1 MVFTP
6 SGMARRLDENTSYAV
21 HVASDDSDRDVDYLA
36 TYRGHK
42 LDCPLLPPPFDPNCT
57 SRNDG
62 WTIRH
67 QLYIDTADNG
77 VWVDTEYYTPAGGR
91 LNVALSI
98 RIKTLKVPNP
108 PRWLT
113 VLNEIGTVRLGW
125 RAPITSGARAVT
137 AYRHRQ
143 RINVDPPA
151 WSDWVESK
159 EDLYHYTITGLT
171 TGTEYAFQVQAGN
184 DGGWSKAAKVRTTNS
199 EPLGAPTLTAT
210 ANADGSIGLT
220 WTHDD
225 APVPRGY
232 EVRWKRNT
240 HGWDGNPGGDE
251 QMHYCS
257 VAASNYTITGGIGN
271 LENSACSGSGA
282 ALKTDGTVYDIEVR
296 TAVIK
301 GAPDYYFIYSQ
312 PATASL
318 TPLRTAPT
326 APRTLAAD
334 AGEKH
339 VTLSW
344 TEPATVGSYPVTD
357 YEYRYKETAG
367 TAWSE
372 WRGTVPTTDWC
383 PDCDTWFGRVDYWQR
398 NSKASED
405 SHAVVGLADGTSYDF
420 EMRAV
425 NELSNSS
432 EPSSVS
438 ATPISGR
445 FTEIE
450 QTPVACHVIPHP
462 ASEWDV
468 TCYWVAGSG
477 QRSYADM
484 KLLGY
489 EVEGVKRDPDT
500 GEISYEL
507 NTGDIPSMAR
517 HKDGGWEVARVS
529 PSGRSAPQN
538 VAQTPGMPGLLEAS
552 AAGGRIDLAWLTTY
566 PPSTSYDVQWS
577 ADGRTGWQEV
587 EPPNEDSDTIYS
599 HSGLTG
605 STVYYYWVRG
615 VNEHGSGRWSAV
627 ADATTGAQ
635 TAPLPVAVSPGAPT
649 DLTASAGAT
658 AVALAW
664 TAPVGVVT
672 GYEVEWS
679 DRSDGGWQGV
689 DPAHSGTDTRYSD
702 TELDAGTTRYY
713 RVRAVNDAGSGEW
726 SGPEGATTDEPEPEP
741 LTAQFT
747 QAPAEHEGPDSTF
760 TLRLVFSEAVTAGYR
775 NLRDQALT
783 ATTAAVRKVAR
794 VNGSSAEWE
803 VTVAPSSSDA
813 VTVSV
818 SGGSAA
824 CRQGDAV
831 CAEDGRRLSNSPSV
845 TVAGPPTVPLTAEL
859 DGVPAEH
866 DGERTFTFGLTF
878 SEEPR
883 VGFRTL
889 RDEAFEV
896 DGGAVRQAR
905 RRQSGSN
912 VSWTITIQ
920 PSSHQDVSVRLPGTG
935 NCSASGAICTDDGR
949 PLSHSLSA
957 SVRGLA
963 AMSVSDARVE
973 EAVGAVVAFAVTLSR
988 TASDQVTVDYRTR
1001 DASAQAGEDYEA
1013 ASGTLTFQAG
1023 ESSKTIEVTVL
1034 DDAHDEGE
1042 ETFVLALSNA
1052 SGAWLEDAEATGTIE
1067 NTDLMPAA
1075 LLARF
1080 GRATAEQVVEHVERR
1095 MSAPRSKGFR
1105 GRFAGRELRPGMG
1118 RDGRTTDL

>member
-1 MVFTP
+1 MQT
-6 SGMARRLDENTSYAV
+6 
-21 HVASDDSDRDVDYLA
+21 
-36 TYRGHK
+36 
-42 LDCPLLPPPFDPNCT
+42 CT
-57 SRNDG
+57 
-62 WTIRH
+62 
-67 QLYIDTADNG
+67 
-77 VWVDTEYYTPAGGR
+77 
-91 LNVALSI
+91 
-98 RIKTLKVPNP
+98 
-108 PRWLT
+108 
-113 VLNEIGTVRLGW
+113 
-125 RAPITSGARAVT
+125 
-137 AYRHRQ
+137 
-143 RINVDPPA
+143 
-151 WSDWVESK
+151 
-159 EDLYHYTITGLT
+159 
-171 TGTEYAFQVQAGN
+171 
-184 DGGWSKAAKVRTTNS
+184 
-199 EPLGAPTLTAT
+199 
-210 ANADGSIGLT
+210 NA
-220 WTHDD
+220 
-225 APVPRGY
+225 
-232 EVRWKRNT
+232 
-240 HGWDGNPGGDE
+240 
-251 QMHYCS
+251 
-257 VAASNYTITGGIGN
+257 
-271 LENSACSGSGA
+271 
-282 ALKTDGTVYDIEVR
+282 
-296 TAVIK
+296 
-301 GAPDYYFIYSQ
+301 
-312 PATASL
+312 
-318 TPLRTAPT
+318 
-326 APRTLAAD
+326 
-334 AGEKH
+334 
-339 VTLSW
+339 
-344 TEPATVGSYPVTD
+344 
-357 YEYRYKETAG
+357 
-367 TAWSE
+367 
-372 WRGTVPTTDWC
+372 
-383 PDCDTWFGRVDYWQR
+383 
-398 NSKASED
+398 
-405 SHAVVGLADGTSYDF
+405 
-420 EMRAV
+420 
-425 NELSNSS
+425 
-432 EPSSVS
+432 
-438 ATPISGR
+438 
-445 FTEIE
+445 
-450 QTPVACHVIPHP
+450 
-462 ASEWDV
+462 
-468 TCYWVAGSG
+468 
-477 QRSYADM
+477 
-484 KLLGY
+484 
-489 EVEGVKRDPDT
+489 
-500 GEISYEL
+500 
-507 NTGDIPSMAR
+507 
-517 HKDGGWEVARVS
+517 
-529 PSGRSAPQN
+529 
-538 VAQTPGMPGLLEAS
+538 
-552 AAGGRIDLAWLTTY
+552 
-566 PPSTSYDVQWS
+566 STSYDVQRS
-577 ADGRTGWQEV
+577 ADGKTGWQAV
-587 EPPNEDSDTIYS
+587 EPHDEGSDTIYS

-605 STVYYYWVRG
+605 STVYYYRVRG

-635 TAPLPVAVSPGAPT
+635 TAPVPVAVSPGAPT

-726 SGPEGATTDEPEPEP
+726 SGQEGATTDEPEPEPEPEP

-760 TLRLVFSEAVTAGYR
+760 TLRLVFTEAVTAGYR
-775 NLRDQALT
+775 NLRDQAVT

-866 DGERTFTFGLTF
+866 DGERTFTVGLTF

-957 SVRGLA
+957 SVRGPA

-988 TASDQVTVDYRTR
+988 AASDQVTVDYRTR
-1001 DASAQAGEDYEA
+1001 DGSAQAGEDYEA

-1080 GRATAEQVVEHVERR
+1080 GRATAEQVVEHVEQR
-1095 MSAPRSKGFR
+1095 MAAPRSKGFR

-1118 RDGRTTDL
+1118 RDFALDFLSRFGQARGMGPEGAGPMDANPMEAHFSGHGTGATGMTGQQPPMDDAPGGGSFGSMQPGGNLFSNSEFELNREQYGGVVSVWSRSSRSHFGGMEGALSLNGDMRTTMLGADYTRGPLVVGLTMGRSRGMGGYGGRSVGQVDSSMTGFYPWLGYKLSDRVSVWGVTGYGTGSLRLTPDAAGTLETGMSMAMAAMGTRGELIGSRATGGFALAFKADALWVGASTEQVDGAAGRLNASRAGVTRVRTALEGSRGFSVGGRVSLTPRVEVGLRQDGGDAETGAGMDVGGGLVFTDAVTGLSLDVRVRTLVVHQADGFTERGMSLSFGWDPTPSSPLGLTARVAPSWGGQAAGGAEALWNGQMAYGAGSHHMAGSGGQVNAEVGYGLPVGRFVGTPRVGFATSDYGRDYRLGYSLAAFGGEGVTFELGVDAQRRESPLMGGTDNGVLGRASVGW